1 MTDPLSIIP
10 ITVVAAIVIFVA
22 KEVIEGFR
30 RHSANQRKVQALRAL
45 LARECELNLW
55 TIKTLRRILLPFSK
69 PDDPTVPMSLSV
81 ERTSGG
87 LPYVK
92 VVSGDGEYEAHMGI
106 PSVHRELMSKFLLD
120 IATLDKL
127 LFSFMEP
134 AYDELAEVEHVRESL
149 ININDKPEQIAARD
163 FVRGFA
169 QYAVDVL
176 QDAERKLGALY
187 VHCTG
192 KPLEQH
198 RLR

>member
-1 MTDPLSIIP
+1 MSDPLSIIP
-10 ITVVAAIVIFVA
+10 ITALVAIVIFVA
-22 KEVIEGFR
+22 KEVIESFR
-30 RHSANQRKVQALRAL
+30 RYGADRRKVQALRTL

-55 TIKTLRRILLPFSK
+55 TIKLLRGIVLPFST
-69 PDDPTVPMSLSV
+69 PDDPSTPKALSV
-81 ERTSGG
+81 GVTGG
-87 LPYVK
+87 GVPYAK
-92 VVSGDGEYEAHMGI
+92 ISSEDGTYVAQMGV
-106 PSVHRELMSKFLLD
+106 PPVHRELMSKFLLD

-127 LFSFMEP
+127 LFSFTEP

-149 ININDKPEQIAARD
+149 LNINDRPEQIPARE
-163 FVRGFA
+163 FVLGFS

-176 QDAERKLGALY
+176 QKAERRLGALY

>member
-1 MTDPLSIIP
+1 
-10 ITVVAAIVIFVA
+10 
-22 KEVIEGFR
+22 
-30 RHSANQRKVQALRAL
+30 
-45 LARECELNLW
+45 
-55 TIKTLRRILLPFSK
+55 
-69 PDDPTVPMSLSV
+69 
-81 ERTSGG
+81 
-87 LPYVK
+87 
-92 VVSGDGEYEAHMGI
+92 
-106 PSVHRELMSKFLLD
+106 MSKFLLD

-163 FVRGFA
+163 FVMGFA

-176 QDAERKLGALY
+176 QDAEKKLGALY

-192 KPLEQH
+192 KPLTQH